1 MSLNWTT
8 YNTTLAN
15 LMGDP
20 LLINDANF
28 QQIIPSTID
37 DAELRLYRELQL
49 LSTVVTDSSNVT
61 TPNLRSISWGNQWFV
76 VDSINVISPAGTTNP
91 DLGTRNPL
99 LPATKEMCD
108 FLYPSVTG
116 ATIPQYLGRVTQ
128 STAVLA
134 PWPDQAY
141 TLEITGTQRPTP
153 LSVSNT
159 TTILSTYFPDLLTS
173 ASMIYL
179 SGYAQNFS
187 AMGDNPQQA
196 VNWNTHFQDQL
207 KSAATE
213 EAMKKFEAEGWG
225 SKQPSPIATP
235 ART

>member
-1 MSLNWTT
+1 M
-8 YNTTLAN
+8 
-15 LMGDP
+15 
-20 LLINDANF
+20 
-28 QQIIPSTID
+28 
-37 DAELRLYRELQL
+37 
-49 LSTVVTDSSNVT
+49 
-61 TPNLRSISWGNQWFV
+61 
-76 VDSINVISPAGTTNP
+76 DSINVISPAGTTNP

-116 ATIPQYLGRVTQ
+116 ATIPVYFGRVTQ

-141 TLEITGTQRPTP
+141 TLEITGTQRPAP

-173 ASMIYL
+173 ASMVYL

-196 VNWNTHFQDQL
+196 VNWNQHFMDQL

-213 EAMKKFEAEGWG
+213 EALKKFEAEGWG
-225 SKQPSPIATP
+225 PKQPSPIASP
-235 ART
+235 PRT

>member
-1 MSLNWTT
+1 MLSIASTPS
-8 YNTTLAN
+8 A
-15 LMGDP
+15 
-20 LLINDANF
+20 
-28 QQIIPSTID
+28 QQAQPIRTW
-37 DAELRLYRELQL
+37 E
-49 LSTVVTDSSNVT
+49 
-61 TPNLRSISWGNQWFV
+61 
-76 VDSINVISPAGTTNP
+76 
-91 DLGTRNPL
+91 TRNPL
-99 LPATKEMCD
+99 TAGDQGDVD

-116 ATIPQYLGRVTQ
+116 ATVPVYFGRVTQ

-141 TLEITGTQRPTP
+141 TLEITGTQRPAP

-187 AMGDNPQQA
+187 AMGDNPAQA
-196 VNWNTHFQDQL
+196 VNWDQHFMDQL

-213 EAMKKFEAEGWG
+213 EALKKFEAEGWG
-225 SKQPSPIATP
+225 PKQPSPIASP
-235 ART
+235 PRT